1 MDTTFNFDNPITNG
15 KNVPR
20 SPRLPDNSCKV
31 KFSFLNTLLNC
42 LLNLFI
48 KKSRIKQNG
57 EDMEDLDMPM
67 LILFQIN
74 VQN

>member
-1 MDTTFNFDNPITNG
+1 MISINFISALVKEISIFLFING
-15 KNVPR
+15 
-20 SPRLPDNSCKV
+20 D
-31 KFSFLNTLLNC
+31 

-67 LILFQIN
+67 LILFQIS

>member
-1 MDTTFNFDNPITNG
+1 MISIYFISALVKEIFIYLFING
-15 KNVPR
+15 
-20 SPRLPDNSCKV
+20 D
-31 KFSFLNTLLNC
+31 